1 MWRTFWGNSMEMT
14 KRNNKIL
21 VLALIAIFA
30 AAVSLFVGRYKITPG
45 DVFRTV
51 SSFGELDDNLRI
63 ARNILVKVRLPRIVA
78 SLLIGSA
85 LSAAGASYQGIFK
98 NPMVSPSLLGVSSGA
113 GFGAGV
119 AILLGF
125 GAGMIQGMAFLF
137 GLLAVAA
144 VYFMSHIVSKKMDR
158 TLTLILT
165 GVVISSAFTSLIS
178 LIKYVGDPYDDLP
191 AITFWLLGSVADVR
205 LHDLIFVGTPVLM
218 GLLGLY
224 LMRWKINIMT
234 LDEEEAMSLGVDTRK
249 FRGIVIILS
258 TVITAAAVSI
268 CGMISWVGLIVPHI
282 ARMIVGTD
290 YKRLMPASIFIGAT
304 FMLMLD
310 DISRVMLSTEI
321 PLGILTSLVGTPLFL
336 YLMVKGKRSW

>member
-1 MWRTFWGNSMEMT
+1 MEMT

-21 VLALIAIFA
+21 WLLLIMILVSV
-30 AAVSLFVGRYKITPG
+30 VSLFIGRYKISVG
-45 DVFRTV
+45 EVFKVVGSWGTI
-51 SSFGELDDNLRI
+51 DDSLKV
-63 ARNILVKVRLPRIVA
+63 AKNILIKVRLPRIIA

-113 GFGAGV
+113 GFGAGI
-119 AILLGF
+119 AILLGL
-125 GAGMIQGMAFLF
+125 GAGMIQGMAFIF
-137 GLLAVAA
+137 GLVAVGA
-144 VYFMSHIVSKKMDR
+144 VYIMSHIVSRRMDR

-205 LHDLIFVGTPVLM
+205 LKDIVYVAVPVVIGLI
-218 GLLGLY
+218 GLY

-234 LDEEEAMSLGVDTRK
+234 LDEEEAMSLGVDTTK
-249 FRGIVIILS
+249 FRGIVVVLS

-268 CGMISWVGLIVPHI
+268 SGMISWVGLIVPHI

-290 YKRLMPASIFIGAT
+290 YKRLMPASILLGAS
-304 FMLMLD
+304 FMLVLD
-310 DISRVMLSTEI
+310 NISRAMLSTEI